1 MKKILLLATG
11 GTIAAK
17 DAGQG
22 LAPQMDSAAVLEY
35 VEDGRFQ
42 VFSEDVL
49 NLDSSNIQGEEWQLI
64 AKAVA
69 RRMPRFDGIVITHGT
84 DTMAYTASMLSF
96 MLRNLKK
103 PVVLTGSQM
112 PIHHPLSDARYNL
125 YTAFEAVAL
134 GLPGVFIAFG
144 RKLMRGCRS
153 VKVRTL
159 GFDAFESVNAPY
171 VAEMDGSGQL
181 RLDPEGSRIRRPQGK
196 FTLQD
201 QFCPDV
207 LLFKLTPGTRP
218 ELFDKLRE
226 MRYRGFVLELFG
238 AGGAHFFRRDLPSS
252 LIRLIDQGTPV
263 VVRSQCLYGSCDLS
277 IYEVGTRLIHAGV
290 IPGKDMT
297 AEAAVTKLMWVLG
310 QTGDLDE
317 VRHMFSA
324 SYAGE
329 ITPDS

>member
-1 MKKILLLATG
+1 MKKILVLATG

-17 DAGQG
+17 DTGQG
-22 LAPQMDSAAVLEY
+22 LAPQLDSAAFLEY
-35 VEDGRFQ
+35 VEDHRFQ
-42 VFSEDVL
+42 VFSEDVF
-49 NLDSSNIQGEEWQLI
+49 NLDSSNIQGEEWQFI
-64 AKAVA
+64 AKVITKKI
-69 RRMPRFDGIVITHGT
+69 PQFDGIVITHGT

-103 PVVLTGSQM
+103 PVVLTGSQL

-125 YTAFEAVAL
+125 YTAFDAVAL

-144 RKLMRGCRS
+144 RKLMKGCRS

-171 VAEMDGSGQL
+171 VAEMDGSGL
-181 RLDPEGSRIRRPQGK
+181 RLDPEGSRIPLPKGK

-201 QFCPDV
+201 KFCPDV

-218 ELFDKLRE
+218 DLFDKLRE
-226 MRYRGFVLELFG
+226 MRYRGFVLEVFG

-252 LIRLIDQGTPV
+252 FIRLIEQGTPV

-277 IYEVGTRLIHAGV
+277 IYEVGLRLIRAGV

-297 AEAAVTKLMWVLG
+297 AEAAVTKLMWALG
-310 QTGDLDE
+310 QTGDLNE
-317 VRHMFSA
+317 VRHMFSTN
-324 SYAGE
+324 YVGE
-329 ITPDS
+329 ITPD